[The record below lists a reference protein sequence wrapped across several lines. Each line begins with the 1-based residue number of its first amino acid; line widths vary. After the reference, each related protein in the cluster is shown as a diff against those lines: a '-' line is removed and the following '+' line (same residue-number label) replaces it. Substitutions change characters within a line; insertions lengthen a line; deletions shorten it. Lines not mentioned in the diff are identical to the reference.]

1 MKRTKF
7 GAWVFCW
14 ILGLVFVFVS
24 GFFAFTT
31 EGLNILKAGDVHYV
45 VTPLSI
51 LDSLIQGIKTFYT
64 SLIDLTK
71 LNYFIITV
79 VVLAVIL
86 VVLVAQIVVY
96 GKAKNKKTLWW
107 LIFTVIVGAITVWI
121 TGYTIYV
128 ILGHGSFTNAA
139 KALLPW
145 LTFRNT
151 GVGVYISIFIYLLLI
166 GLLLTYVSSFVI
178 LIKTFVYVNRYN
190 KYYDLVVNGENPVDA
205 LTYEGNNNPGVIGA
219 PNTNNI
225 NTVGNSSPL
234 IVQYINSY
242 GTDSAFARVNN
253 ANDKP
258 CGGPAPVA
266 PENTNKE
273 CCNQKPMNPCCG
285 GYYPP
290 YPWWYYP
297 PQPPQ
302 GEKPLTKEDVREL
315 LSELKKDDSPE
326 EVEVKYQNADG
337 EELEYIDLD
346 ELKGL
351 LKHEVESFLETELNK
366 PQKEEKPV
374 EKVEKEPELTID
386 ETVGYKEIQSQPVVE
401 KAPEV
406 VAPVNVPETR
416 VELTTPL
423 VVAMPAKVET
433 EKPVEEELSEEE
445 IRDLVS
451 SEILNALK
459 DLPKPKSKVIHK
471 VVTKEVPVE
480 VVKEVPV
487 EVVKEVPVEVIKE
500 VKVEQPV
507 VEEKPVVVEEKPAKV
522 QPIVK
527 KQPVKRGQET
537 EVVKG
542 EIIRLNFLERI
553 AEGDQLLKDNYNAI
567 KGLLMSYGLKNRL
580 SNTGDTFRLH
590 KKTYAKITCSGES
603 LKLYLALNPKDF
615 QSTALPVQD
624 VSNKDAY
631 KDIPLAFKVRS
642 ELSLR
647 RANELIA
654 TCMRQDNLEVNPDF
668 EKLDYT
674 KEIITELEN
683 EKKVEAAIAKNKNK

>member
-1 MKRTKF
+1 
-7 GAWVFCW
+7 
-14 ILGLVFVFVS
+14 
-24 GFFAFTT
+24 
-31 EGLNILKAGDVHYV
+31 
-45 VTPLSI
+45 
-51 LDSLIQGIKTFYT
+51 
-64 SLIDLTK
+64 
-71 LNYFIITV
+71 
-79 VVLAVIL
+79 
-86 VVLVAQIVVY
+86 
-96 GKAKNKKTLWW
+96 
-107 LIFTVIVGAITVWI
+107 
-121 TGYTIYV
+121 
-128 ILGHGSFTNAA
+128 
-139 KALLPW
+139 
-145 LTFRNT
+145 
-151 GVGVYISIFIYLLLI
+151 
-166 GLLLTYVSSFVI
+166 
-178 LIKTFVYVNRYN
+178 
-190 KYYDLVVNGENPVDA
+190 
-205 LTYEGNNNPGVIGA
+205 
-219 PNTNNI
+219 
-225 NTVGNSSPL
+225 
-234 IVQYINSY
+234 
-242 GTDSAFARVNN
+242 
-253 ANDKP
+253 
-258 CGGPAPVA
+258 
-266 PENTNKE
+266 
-273 CCNQKPMNPCCG
+273 
-285 GYYPP
+285 
-290 YPWWYYP
+290 
-297 PQPPQ
+297 
-302 GEKPLTKEDVREL
+302 
-315 LSELKKDDSPE
+315 
-326 EVEVKYQNADG
+326 
-337 EELEYIDLD
+337 
-346 ELKGL
+346 
-351 LKHEVESFLETELNK
+351 
-366 PQKEEKPV
+366 
-374 EKVEKEPELTID
+374 
-386 ETVGYKEIQSQPVVE
+386 
-401 KAPEV
+401 
-406 VAPVNVPETR
+406 
-416 VELTTPL
+416 
-423 VVAMPAKVET
+423 MPAKVET

-537 EVVKG
+537 EVVKD

>member
-51 LDSLIQGIKTFYT
+51 LDSLIQGLKTFYT

-107 LIFTVIVGAITVWI
+107 LIFTVLVGAITVWI

-205 LTYEGNNNPGVIGA
+205 LTYEGNN
-219 PNTNNI
+219 
-225 NTVGNSSPL
+225 S
-234 IVQYINSY
+234 
-242 GTDSAFARVNN
+242 
-253 ANDKP
+253 
-258 CGGPAPVA
+258 GGSAPVA
-266 PENTNKE
+266 SENTNKE

-683 EKKVEAAIAKNKNK
+683 EKKVEAAIAKNKKK

>member
-14 ILGLVFVFVS
+14 ILGLVLVFVS

-51 LDSLIQGIKTFYT
+51 LDSLIQGFKTFYM

-71 LNYFIITV
+71 LNYFILTV

-86 VVLVAQIVVY
+86 VVLVAQIIVY
-96 GKAKNKKTLWW
+96 VKAKNKKTLWW
-107 LIFTVIVGAITVWI
+107 LLFTILVGAITVWL

-128 ILGHGSFTNAA
+128 ILGHNSFINAA
-139 KALLPW
+139 RELLPW
-145 LTFRNT
+145 LIFKNA
-151 GVGVYISIFIYLLLI
+151 GVGVYISVFIYLLLI

-190 KYYDLVVNGENPVDA
+190 KYYDLAVNGEASPEA
-205 LTYEGNNNPGVIGA
+205 LTYDGNNNPGVIGA

-242 GTDSAFARVNN
+242 GTDSSFAKVNT
-253 ANDKP
+253 ATDKQ
-258 CGGPAPVA
+258 PAPVPTE
-266 PENTNKE
+266 PETANKE
-273 CCNQKPMNPCCG
+273 CCNQKPMNSCCG

-290 YPWWYYP
+290 YPWWCCP
-297 PQPPQ
+297 PQAPQ
-302 GEKPLTKEDVREL
+302 GEKPLTKEDIKEL

-351 LKHEVESFLETELNK
+351 LKHEVESFLETELSK

-374 EKVEKEPELTID
+374 EKVEKEPELTVD

-401 KAPEV
+401 KTPEV
-406 VAPVNVPETR
+406 TTPVNVPETK

-433 EKPVEEELSEEE
+433 EEPTEEELSEEE

-459 DLPKPKSKVIHK
+459 DLPKPKPKVIHK
-471 VVTKEVPVE
+471 VVTKEVPVEVIKEVPVE

-487 EVVKEVPVEVIKE
+487 EVVKEV
-500 VKVEQPV
+500 KVEQPV
-507 VEEKPVVVEEKPAKV
+507 VKEKPVVLDEKPAEVK
-522 QPIVK
+522 PIVK
-527 KQPVKRGQET
+527 KQPVKRGQES

-624 VSNKDAY
+624 VSSKDAY

-654 TCMRQDNLEVNPDF
+654 TCMRQDNMEIIPNF

-683 EKKVEAAIAKNKNK
+683 EKKVEAAIAKSKNK